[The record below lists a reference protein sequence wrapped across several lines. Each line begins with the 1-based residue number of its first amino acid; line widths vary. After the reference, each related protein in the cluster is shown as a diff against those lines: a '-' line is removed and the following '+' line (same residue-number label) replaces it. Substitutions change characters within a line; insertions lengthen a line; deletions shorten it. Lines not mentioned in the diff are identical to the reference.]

1 MSVCVA
7 RVGQVSVTYRE
18 LTFDDAVTVQRLGG
32 EAFGMPDEPPPAPD
46 PDKWPRPGMRLWGAF
61 VDDRLAANLYVRDY
75 HSWYHGREVR
85 TAGIAGVSV
94 VAEDRGRGLL
104 SGLFDVALTAARADG
119 HVISTL
125 FPTAPGIYRR
135 LGYELISGYDTV
147 EIPTSSL
154 ASVRAPEGVST
165 RRATAADFDTIRE
178 LYDVWAAA
186 QNGPLTRRGPS
197 FPATADDFIAAFTGV
212 TLAEAEGRVV
222 GYASWTRGQGYDS
235 TATIKV
241 ADLVA
246 LTPDAARALWRML
259 GSFASVSGQ
268 VHVYTSGADTARLV
282 LPGAPWHVVHT
293 HDYMLSILD
302 VPGALTALA
311 YPPLTATLP
320 FSVTGAGIDGSWTLD
335 VADGKPTVVEGDG
348 GPTFTAHGL
357 ALLYAGAQST
367 ANLRLAG
374 HLTGPTDHDPLWDAL
389 LGTGQPHIRDYF

>member
-1 MSVCVA
+1 MSVE
-7 RVGQVSVTYRE
+7 YRE
-18 LTFDDAVTVQRLGG
+18 LTFDDAVTVQRLSG

-61 VDDRLAANLYVRDY
+61 DGGQLAAVLYVRDY

-94 VAEDRGRGLL
+94 VAEARGRGLL
-104 SGLFDVALTAARADG
+104 SGLFDIALAAARADG

-135 LGYELISGYDTV
+135 LGYELITGYDTV

-154 ASVRAPEGVST
+154 ASVRAPEGVSV
-165 RRATAADFDTIRE
+165 RRATAADFDTVRE
-178 LYDVWAAA
+178 LYDAWAAA

-197 FPATADDFIAAFTGV
+197 FPATAEDFIGAFTGV
-212 TLAEAEGRVV
+212 TLAEAGGRVV

-241 ADLVA
+241 GDLIAV
-246 LTPDAARALWRML
+246 TPDAARALWRML

-268 VHVYTSGADTARLV
+268 IHVYTSGADIARLV

-302 VPGALTALA
+302 VPGALTAIG
-311 YPPLTATLP
+311 YPAVSARLP
-320 FSVTGAGIDGSWTLD
+320 FSVTGAGIDGSWTLE
-335 VADGKPTVVEGDG
+335 VTDGDPKVTDGGDG

-367 ANLRLAG
+367 GNLRLAG
-374 HLTGPTDHDPLWDAL
+374 QLTGPTDHDPLWDAL